1 MPQLTNL
8 NTFPYFD
15 DFTTDPQA
23 FDYYKVLFKPGFPIQ
38 SRELNNLQSILQNQ
52 IETFGN
58 HIFKEGSR
66 VIDGELS
73 YSNNVDYVIVD
84 NEYFGTRIT
93 KDILDFL
100 VGEVIKGRTSGVT
113 ARIDNYITEIESDI
127 NRVTLYITYI
137 NQSQTNT
144 KFQAGEILEL
154 YSTIELLD
162 DEDLGEDNILPQI
175 VTGDAIC
182 TVVSQG
188 IPTGKASV
196 VYLSSGYYYIRGFF
210 VAVESQT
217 LVIDQYKNDGDFKVG
232 FSIDEFII
240 TSNYDENLNDN
251 ARGFTNYSAP
261 GADRFTFNV
270 RLNFYNLYE
279 DLDPSFIVLMEIRNG
294 KEYSYN
300 KEVKYNE
307 LQRELARRTYDE
319 SGNYYVKSPSV
330 SIRETLNDYEGNNGV
345 FSSNRLTYSGNE
357 PSESLGTYA
366 ISPVT
371 AYIFG
376 YEIGTL
382 STTYLDFEKPR
393 TTKEFISQGINYYT
407 GPTFTLNRVYG
418 SPQIGFASTYVS
430 LRDSRVGSNQSI
442 ASGNEIG
449 LARVYDFA
457 LESGSYDFTYPDSNQ
472 WDISLYDIQPYTT
485 ITLNSP
491 ITLTTPTR
499 IKGKS
504 SGASG
509 FLRSNVSNS
518 TSLILYNCQG
528 NFLVGESFL
537 FDGIDN
543 TRIATAITQYK
554 ISDIKSIY
562 ANFGSGY
569 IFNADLKQNN
579 HIDVGQVNISAN
591 VSGISTV
598 FTPDF
603 IFSNSAKSGDIV
615 SYTDPSKNAI
625 TFSKISSVNVNSIT
639 ISGVTTVSGVCEGA
653 LPSSGINPSNFKIL
667 STKLNS
673 SSDNTLYTKLPK
685 DYISSV
691 NLSKSNLVI
700 RKQIDVT
707 IVNGSTGEIES
718 DENEIFLPF
727 DEERY
732 CLITQN
738 GQTEILT
745 EDKFV
750 FTSGSNILTINGLSG
765 SGSAKLIATLSKNTI
780 KNKTKNIN
788 RVKSIIVNKSKY
800 NGSGIGGTTLNDGL
814 IYGNYPYGTRVQDEE
829 ICLLT
834 TDVTKLYKIYESNGT
849 SEPELPTLIF
859 NNNISNSIIGERI
872 FGTTSNS
879 SAIVV
884 EKLSTNTVSIL
895 YLNDEQ
901 FSIGEQVEFKESKL
915 LSTVLSLSDGDIDVT
930 NKYTFISGQND
941 TILDYS
947 KIVRKSNEKEPKRQL
962 KIVFEYL
969 SISPNDTGDIVTK
982 NSYNQLDYCDIP
994 TVNGIRVC
1002 DIIDIR
1008 PRVSEYSVAENQRS
1022 PFEFIGR
1029 TFSNNSSSNILASDE
1044 SFVID
1049 FSIYLPRTDRIYL
1062 SKDGIFQI
1070 SKGNPSENKSSPN
1083 EILDSIEVATINLPP
1098 YLCNLSDA
1106 EIKVREY
1113 KRYTMADIR
1122 KLEDRITNLE
1132 YYTTLSLLE
1141 VSTSNTEIL
1150 DSNGLNRF
1158 KSGFYVDDFSST
1170 LSQKKETEV
1179 KNCIDPKNSV
1189 LRPSHYTTQ
1198 IDLILGTRA
1207 SIGVDNSEK
1216 NDYRVD
1222 TNLLGSNVV
1231 RTGQLLTLSYDEVQ
1245 EIIQPYSTKIVNV
1258 SAYSS
1263 SFFTG
1268 TIELVPSS
1276 DIWVDQVKLEP
1287 KSFQVDGYTE
1297 STSQMELTQFDPQT
1311 GFGPVTWNSWETVW
1325 TGTEKATESDITNYG
1340 NYASADIYEATV
1352 KIGTKSRNGTRNVLK
1367 TSIDSNSLGDTVIST
1382 QIIPYLRSRNIEFTG
1397 KRMKPFSQVYAFF
1410 DGIDM
1415 SQYIVPKLIEIEM
1428 ISGTFEVGETV
1439 KSSIASPNGSV
1450 ISILPEIS
1458 FRIAKINHKYGAY
1471 DNPTTVYN
1479 TNPYNIQETIPSTYS
1494 STSTLLNVDTFSL
1507 SNQPQGDYYGYLSM
1521 NSSFILIGNSSKAQC
1536 KIKNIRLVT
1545 DQIGDVVGSLWI
1557 PDPNISSNPKF
1568 EAGTKTFTLTNE
1580 STNSRVDG
1588 LVTSLAEEKYY
1599 SEGKKQTTQENIM
1612 LIRNQRVEIQ
1622 TLTESNPTVEIGDI
1636 VYKTTEVITDL
1647 PPPSSSHVTGSDGI
1661 IVERDLPPL
1670 AAEPVTTADPTD
1682 PSVARKVVLI
1692 NGADPDIVG
1701 KPAAKKINQLIK
1713 EFGVNVDKIQKGD
1726 PVKELKQAI
1735 MAVNKAAGTQVAAH
1749 RPDVPG
1755 SSNYVGPMGGMG
1767 GSNSG
1772 GSSSGGG
1779 AMSSGGGGGGGST
1792 LPPGF
1797 SGGGG
1802 GSMGSGGGGSGGGG
1816 GGSMGSGGGGSGGG
1830 GGGMGS
1836 GGGMG
1841 KM

>member
-58 HIFKEGSR
+58 HIFKDGSR
-66 VIDGELS
+66 VIDGEIS

-84 NEYFGTRIT
+84 NEYFGVRISD
-93 KDILDFL
+93 DILQFL
-100 VGEVIKGRTSGVT
+100 VGEVVKGRTSGVT
-113 ARIDNYITEIESDI
+113 ARIDNYITEVESDI
-127 NRVTLYITYI
+127 NRVTLYVTYI
-137 NQSQTNT
+137 NQSGENT
-144 KFQAGEILEL
+144 KFENGEILEL

-162 DEDLGEDNILPQI
+162 DENIDDDIDEENILPQV

-188 IPTGKASV
+188 VPTGKASV

-210 VAVESQT
+210 VSVESQT

-240 TSNYDENLNDN
+240 TANYDENLNDN

-270 RLNFYNLYE
+270 RLNFYSLDE
-279 DLDPSFIVLMEIRNG
+279 ELDPSFITLMEIRQG

-300 KEVKYNE
+300 KQVKYNE

-319 SGNYYVKSPSV
+319 SGNYYVKQPSV
-330 SIRETLNDYEGNNGV
+330 TIRETLNDYEGNNGV
-345 FSSNRLTYSGNE
+345 FSPNRLTYSGND
-357 PSESLGTYA
+357 PDESLGTYA

-393 TTKEFISQGINYYT
+393 TTKVFESQGINYYT

-430 LRDSRVGSNQSI
+430 LRDSRVGSNQTL

-457 LESGSYDFTYPDSNQ
+457 LESGSYDATYPDANQ
-472 WDISLYDIQPYTT
+472 WDISLYDIQPYT
-485 ITLNSP
+485 IVTLNSAV
-491 ITLTTPTR
+491 TLSTPT
-499 IKGKS
+499 IVKGKS

-518 TSLILYNCQG
+518 TTLTLYNCQG
-528 NFLVGESFL
+528 SFLIGESFL

-543 TRIATAITQYK
+543 NRIATTITAYK
-554 ISDIKSIY
+554 LSDIKSIY
-562 ANFGSGY
+562 ASTSGGY
-569 IFNADLKQNN
+569 IFNADLKQ
-579 HIDVGQVNISAN
+579 HSSIDVGQVNITQN

-603 IFSNSAKSGDIV
+603 IFSNSTKPGDIV
-615 SYTDPSKNAI
+615 SYTDPSKLAT
-625 TFSKISSVNVNSIT
+625 TFSKVSSVNINSIT
-639 ISGVTTVSGVCEGA
+639 ITSVTTVSGVCEGA
-653 LPSSGINPSNFKIL
+653 LPSAEINPNNFKIL
-667 STKLNS
+667 SAKLNL

-685 DYISSV
+685 DYVSSV
-691 NLSKSNLVI
+691 NLSKSNLIV

-707 IVNGSTGEIES
+707 IQNGSTGEIQS
-718 DENEIFLPF
+718 DENEVFLPF

-732 CLITQN
+732 CLVNQN

-745 EDKFV
+745 QDKFV
-750 FTSGSNILTINGLSG
+750 FTSGSNVLTINGLSS
-765 SGSAKLIATLSKNTI
+765 SGNAKLIATLSKNTV
-780 KNKTKNIN
+780 KNKVKNVN
-788 RVKSIIVNKSKY
+788 RVKSIVVNNSKY
-800 NGSGIGGTTLNDGL
+800 SGSGIGGTTLNDGL
-814 IYGNYPYGTRVQDEE
+814 VYGNYPYGTRVQDEE
-829 ICLLT
+829 ICLLN
-834 TDVTKLYKIYESNGT
+834 TDVTKLYKIYESTGT
-849 SEPELPTLIF
+849 SEPELPTLTF
-859 NNNISNSIIGERI
+859 SSDISNSILGERI
-872 FGTTSNS
+872 FGKINNC

-884 EKLSTNTVSIL
+884 EKLSANTISII

-901 FSIGEQVEFKESKL
+901 FSIGEQVEFKESEL
-915 LSTVLSLSDGDIDVT
+915 LPTVLTSSDGDIDVT
-930 NKYTFISGQND
+930 NRYTFISGQNN

-962 KIVFEYL
+962 KIIFESL
-969 SISPNDTGDIVTK
+969 SISSNDDGDIVTK

-994 TVNGIRVC
+994 TVNGIKVC

-1022 PFEFIGR
+1022 PFEFMGR
-1029 TFSNNSSSNILASDE
+1029 TFNNNSASNVLASDE
-1044 SFVID
+1044 SFVVD
-1049 FSIYLPRTDRIYL
+1049 FSIYLPRTDKIYL

-1070 SKGNPSENKSSPN
+1070 SKGNPSENPSSPN
-1083 EILDSIEVATINLPP
+1083 DILDSIEVATINLPP
-1098 YLCNLSDA
+1098 YLCSVSDA
-1106 EIKVREY
+1106 DIKVREY

-1141 VSTSNTEIL
+1141 VNTSNTEVL

-1170 LSQKKETEV
+1170 LSQKKATEV
-1179 KNCIDPKNSV
+1179 KNSIDLKKSI

-1222 TNLLGSNVV
+1222 TNLLGNNVV
-1231 RTGQLLTLSYDEVQ
+1231 RTGQLLTLSYDEVE

-1287 KSFQVDGYTE
+1287 KSFQVEGYTE
-1297 STSQMELTQFDPQT
+1297 SISQMELTQFDPQT

-1325 TGTEKATESDITNYG
+1325 TGEEKATESDITDYG
-1340 NYASADIYEATV
+1340 GYATADIYEATV
-1352 KIGTKSRNGTRNVLK
+1352 KIGTESRTGTRKVLK
-1367 TSIDSNSLGDTVIST
+1367 TSVDSNSLGDTVIST
-1382 QIIPYLRSRNIEFTG
+1382 QIIPYLRSRNVEFTC
-1397 KRMKPFSQVYAFF
+1397 KRMRPFSQVYAFF

-1415 SQYIVPKLIEIEM
+1415 SQYIVPKLIEVEM

-1439 KSSIASPNGSV
+1439 RSNLPTPNESVNSI
-1450 ISILPEIS
+1450 IPEIT
-1458 FRIAKINHKYGAY
+1458 FRVANINHKYGAY

-1521 NSSFILIGNSSKAQC
+1521 NSSFILIGNTSKAQC
-1536 KIKNIRLVT
+1536 RIKNIRLVT

-1557 PDPNISSNPKF
+1557 PDPNIASNPKF

-1580 STNSRVDG
+1580 STNSRLEG

-1612 LIRNQRVEIQ
+1612 LVRNSRIEIE
-1622 TLTESNPTVEIGDI
+1622 TLTESNPTIEIGDI
-1636 VYKTTEVITDL
+1636 VYKTSEVITDL
-1647 PPPSSSHVTGSDGI
+1647 QSPSSSYVRGSDGTV
-1661 IVERDLPPL
+1661 VEREIPTP
-1670 AAEPVTTADPTD
+1670 APVPVTSD
-1682 PSVARKVVLI
+1682 PSVPQAARKVTLI
-1692 NGADPDIVG
+1692 NGANPDIVG
-1701 KPAAKKINQLIK
+1701 KPAAKKINKLIK
-1713 EFGVNVDKIQKGD
+1713 EFGVNVDKIKKGD
-1726 PVKELKQAI
+1726 PVMALKQAI
-1735 MAVNKAAGTQVAAH
+1735 MAVNKAAGTKVAAH

-1755 SSNYVGPMGGMG
+1755 SSNYRGQAGRPGP
-1767 GSNSG
+1767 
-1772 GSSSGGG
+1772 SSGGG
-1779 AMSSGGGGGGGST
+1779 SRGGGMSSGS
-1792 LPPGF
+1792 
-1797 SGGGG
+1797 GGG
-1802 GSMGSGGGGSGGGG
+1802 GSMGSGGGS
-1816 GGSMGSGGGGSGGG
+1816 
-1830 GGGMGS
+1830 MGS

-1841 KM
+1841 MGGGGMGMGGGGMGMGGGGMGMGGGMGKM